1 MLLELAADLPYTPGD
16 HVGVFACNRQELVD
30 GVLSRLQTTTD
41 PDQPVELQM
50 QKENHTSNGKQHVM
64 RKASFF
70 IIEYSR
76 CRIIIFM
83 VSIILTSVTFVRNL
97 LVPSFRHFDIN
108 VTRILKIV

>member
-1 MLLELAADLPYTPGD
+1 MLLEMAADLPYTPGD

-41 PDQPVELQM
+41 PDQPVELQV
-50 QKENHTSNGKQHVM
+50 QKETHTSNGKLHVI
-64 RKASFF
+64 RTTSSF

-76 CRIIIFM
+76 CRIM
-83 VSIILTSVTFVRNL
+83 MLTFVKNFL
-97 LVPSFRHFDIN
+97 APSLKHFDIP

>member
-50 QKENHTSNGKQHVM
+50 QKENHTSNGKLHVM
-64 RKASFF
+64 RTTSSVIVK
-70 IIEYSR
+70 YSR
-76 CRIIIFM
+76 CRIM
-83 VSIILTSVTFVRNL
+83 MLMR
-97 LVPSFRHFDIN
+97 
-108 VTRILKIV
+108 